1 MLSFLDDPSQ
11 NSNLANESVGKEE
24 LKEDTDRWGL
34 GGGGEWEGDCGPPV
48 RAVLWYRII
57 RR

>member
-24 LKEDTDRWGL
+24 LKEDTDRWGV
-34 GGGGEWEGDCGPPV
+34 GGGGGVGG
-48 RAVLWYRII
+48 RLWATCESGSLVPYHT
-57 RR
+57 